1 MSLNDEVK
9 ESQSMYEKE
18 LMVYKGAQSDLL
30 NDAKEFSEVKER
42 AVHELELAEQRKPA
56 VVTVVDLLN
65 WEMFETNFQ
74 NYRVTVDEVQK
85 QMQQEFDEQ
94 AASGSTS
101 GVFGGLVASGLVAGA
116 GMAAPAAAMALAS
129 TFGVAST
136 GTAIATL
143 SGAAATNAAVAL
155 IGGGSMLAG
164 TAALDLLGPVGW
176 GLGGIIAVVTMRNAH
191 KKRERVLQEINQAL
205 VKLKQANLEAE
216 STRER
221 IKETQYLIETSIKKL
236 ANLRSDHSATSIEE
250 SLKLSSLLNKPV
262 TENTQES

>member
-9 ESQSMYEKE
+9 ESQNVYEKE
-18 LMVYKGAQSDLL
+18 LKRYKSEQKDLL

-42 AVHELELAEQRKPA
+42 AVYELKLAEQRQP
-56 VVTVVDLLN
+56 VVATVVELLN

-74 NYRVTVDEVQK
+74 NYRATVDEIQK
-85 QMQQEFDEQ
+85 QLRQAFDEQ
-94 AASGSTS
+94 TASGSTS
-101 GVFGGLVASGLVAGA
+101 GIFGGLVASGLVAGA

-164 TAALDLLGPVGW
+164 TAALDLFGPVGW
-176 GLGGIIAVVTMRNAH
+176 GLSGIIALVTIKNAH
-191 KKRERVLQEINQAL
+191 KKKERALQEINQAL
-205 VKLKQANLEAE
+205 SKLKQANLEAK
-216 STRER
+216 STREK
-221 IKETQYLIETSIKKL
+221 IKETQHLIEIAIEKL
-236 ANLRSDHSATSIEE
+236 ANLRSDRSVMSIEK
-250 SLKLSSLLNKPV
+250 SIKLLSLLNKPV
-262 TENTQES
+262 AEKMQDN